1 MANDNPLLRQ
11 MKVSVDYGQIMP
23 NIPQMG
29 VTLAPWEQLFR
40 SRQTV
45 KLLRKQPCKKPRRTC
60 VIRKAMKIELLF
72 FGIGKHLTDSLD
84 RVCQCGARTS
94 LGQND
99 SSEAPGTSGTVWAG
113 IANSVPLGW
122 RR

>member
-1 MANDNPLLRQ
+1 LEHYALTEEGPTAMHQAKPIGVPALIALYQKMANDNPLLRQ

-40 SRQTV
+40 SRQTAE
-45 KLLRKQPCKKPRRTC
+45 LLRKQPCKKPRRTC

-72 FGIGKHLTDSLD
+72 FGIGKHFTDSLD
-84 RVCQCGARTS
+84 
-94 LGQND
+94 
-99 SSEAPGTSGTVWAG
+99 
-113 IANSVPLGW
+113 
-122 RR
+122 